1 MADQTKKKLQGVI
14 VTPETTV
21 LDQAVDF
28 VAVPLYDGELGVLPG
43 RAPLV
48 ARLGYGELR
57 AKIDGSTSSFYIYG
71 GFIQVRS
78 NVVSVLTQ
86 RAVPADRIDPTA
98 AQSELQAARQQVPTT
113 AEGSAAKTIS
123 LARARGQLA
132 LARKAGKS
140 PSSPRG

>member
-1 MADQTKKKLQGVI
+1 MADPTEKKLQCVI

-28 VAVPLYDGELGVLPG
+28 VAIPLYDGELGVLPG

-57 AKIDGSTSSFYIYG
+57 AKTGGSTSSFYIDG
-71 GFIQVRS
+71 GFLQVRS

-86 RAVPADRIDPTA
+86 RAVPADRIDPA
-98 AQSELQAARQQVPTT
+98 GAQSALEAARQQIPTT
-113 AEGSAAKTIS
+113 PEGIAAKTIS
-123 LARARGQLA
+123 LARARGQVA
-132 LARKAGKS
+132 LARKAGKGP
-140 PSSPRG
+140 PSH